1 MHPSAGRVRVVEGLA
16 PVNRGEGDRAED
28 PEPRLGGA
36 VGCHQV
42 VAPRLECGVRVTAV
56 RVRLW
61 GSPANERQDEPLKP
75 QNSD

>member
-1 MHPSAGRVRVVEGLA
+1 MSWKGWRRSTAVKEI
-16 PVNRGEGDRAED
+16 EETED

-61 GSPANERQDEPLKP
+61 GSPANESRQDEPLKKP